1 MASALGIGARILPA
15 SDLPWRT
22 VIETDDGDL
31 AFQDYFVRLRQ
42 APDVRGVRHSGDGI
56 PSAAALD
63 AMASADVVVIGP
75 SNPIVSIG
83 PILALDGIREALASK
98 SVPRIA
104 VSPIVAGAA
113 LKGPADRM
121 LASLGHEVSAVGV
134 ARLYAGL
141 VDRFVLDE
149 ADAHLASDVEALG
162 MAAAVLPTVMR
173 SDADRAALAR
183 SLLA

>member
-1 MASALGIGARILPA
+1 MTATSRSRTTSFGCARLPTFAASGTR
-15 SDLPWRT
+15 
-22 VIETDDGDL
+22 E
-31 AFQDYFVRLRQ
+31 
-42 APDVRGVRHSGDGI
+42 RGRRRWPFST
-56 PSAAALD
+56 PS
-63 AMASADVVVIGP
+63 ASADVVVIGP

-83 PILALDGIREALASK
+83 PILALDGIREALASA

-121 LASLGHEVSAVGV
+121 LGSLGHEVSALGV

-149 ADAHLASDVEALG
+149 ADAHLAPDVEALG
-162 MAAAVLPTVMR
+162 MDATVLPTVMR
-173 SDADRAALAR
+173 SDADRAALAK